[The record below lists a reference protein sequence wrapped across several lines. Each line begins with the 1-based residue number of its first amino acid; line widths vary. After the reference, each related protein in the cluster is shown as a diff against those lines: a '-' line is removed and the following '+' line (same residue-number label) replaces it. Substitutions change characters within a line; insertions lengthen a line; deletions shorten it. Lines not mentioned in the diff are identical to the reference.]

1 MRYKSI
7 KNCLPTR
14 VHDCVGRPRS
24 VYPKPLITHPK
35 SKRGDKCNPINER
48 QINNIGCFE
57 EMSIDIEGK
66 KLTGW

>member
-1 MRYKSI
+1 MLYKSF

-14 VHDCVGRPRS
+14 FHDCVGRSRS
-24 VYPKPLITHPK
+24 VFTLITYPK
-35 SKRGDKCNPINER
+35 SNRGDKCNPINER

>member
-1 MRYKSI
+1 MRIYALSRLRRSI
-7 KNCLPTR
+7 EVSILVHRLWAVKNE
-14 VHDCVGRPRS
+14 
-24 VYPKPLITHPK
+24 ITYPK